1 MLHNVPVSPLPIERF
16 RTVLDDA
23 GYRDLLALRDRAQG
37 LLAGRAVWCVNSTAT
52 GGGVAE
58 MLRSL
63 LAYTRGAGVD
73 TRWLVLNGTPEF
85 FAVTKGLHNRL
96 HAATGDLPPLGEQER
111 AAYDAVTVPAAH
123 QLAEML
129 RPGDVVLLHD
139 PQTLGMAPILRER
152 PVGIVWR
159 AHVGVDEP
167 DDRTRV
173 AWDFLR
179 PYARSVDA
187 CVFSRERFVWDG
199 LDEVAIEIVPPSI
212 DVFSAKNQELDDAAA
227 LAILRAAGIVADG
240 EGPPGVFLRED
251 GTPARVDRRATI
263 VQERALRAADRYVTQ
278 VSRWD
283 RLKDPV
289 GVLEGFVRHVGE
301 ESHAQLLLVGPDV
314 AGVADDPEGAEV
326 LEEVA
331 ATWHALPEQARARA
345 HLVTLPM
352 QDAEE
357 NGAMVNAIQRRA
369 SVVVQKSLAE
379 GFGLTVAE
387 AAWKGRPI
395 VASGV
400 GGIQDQVVD
409 EVTGLLVAPRDLAAY
424 GHAVSRLLA
433 DDDLARRLGSAAR
446 ERVRERFLE
455 PRHLRQWVD
464 LIERLPATPRA

>member
-1 MLHNVPVSPLPIERF
+1 MLRNVPVSPLPVERF
-16 RTVLDDA
+16 RAVLDDA
-23 GYRDLLALRDRAQG
+23 GYRDLLALRDRARA
-37 LLAGRAVWCVNSTAT
+37 LLDGRVVWCVNSTAT

-96 HAATGDLPPLGEQER
+96 HAASGDLPPLGDAER
-111 AAYDAVTVPAAH
+111 AAYEAVTGPAAR
-123 QLAEML
+123 QLAEMV

-139 PQTLGMAPILRER
+139 PQTLGLAPELRER

-159 AHVGVDEP
+159 AHVGVDRP
-167 DDRTRV
+167 DDRTRA

-179 PYARSVDA
+179 PYTRSVHT
-187 CVFSRERFVWDG
+187 CVFSRERFVWEG
-199 LDEVAIEIVPPSI
+199 LEHVEIEIVPPSI
-212 DVFSAKNQELDDAAA
+212 DVFSAKNQELGEGAA
-227 LAILRAAGIVADG
+227 LAIMRAAGIVADG
-240 EGPPGVFLRED
+240 AGPPATFLRED
-251 GTPARVDRRATI
+251 GTPGRVDRRAM
-263 VQERALRAADRYVTQ
+263 VVEEQPLQAEDRYVAQ

-289 GVLEGFVRHVGE
+289 GVLQGFVAYTGE
-301 ESHAQLLLVGPDV
+301 AGDAQLLLVGPDV

-326 LEEVA
+326 LDEVIA
-331 ATWHALPEQARARA
+331 AWQALPEQARARV

-352 QDAEE
+352 KDPEE

-369 SVVVQKSLAE
+369 AVVVQKSLAE

-387 AAWKGRPI
+387 AAWKARPI

-409 EVTGLLVAPRDLAAY
+409 EVTGLLVAPRDLAGF
-424 GHAVSRLLA
+424 GHAVRRLLT
-433 DDDLARRLGSAAR
+433 DDELAQRLGSAAQ
-446 ERVRERFLE
+446 ERVREQFLE

-464 LIERLPATPRA
+464 LIERLPAAG

>member
-1 MLHNVPVSPLPIERF
+1 MLRNVPVSALPIERF
-16 RTVLDDA
+16 RAVLDDA
-23 GYRDLLALRDRAQG
+23 GYRDLLALRDRAQQ
-37 LLAGRAVWCVNSTAT
+37 LFEGRAIWCVNSTAT

-96 HAATGDLPPLGEQER
+96 HAAPGDLPPLGEAER
-111 AAYDAVTVPAAH
+111 AAYEAVTFPAAR
-123 QLAEML
+123 QLAEMV

-139 PQTLGMAPILRER
+139 PQTLGMAPVLHECPIGL
-152 PVGIVWR
+152 VWR
-159 AHVGVDEP
+159 SHVGVDEP
-167 DDRTRV
+167 DDRTRA

-179 PYARSVDA
+179 PYIADVDA
-187 CVFSRERFVWDG
+187 CVFSRERFVWEG
-199 LDEVAIEIVPPSI
+199 LDGGHVEIVPPSI
-212 DVFSAKNQELDDAAA
+212 DVFSAKNQDLDDAGA
-227 LAILRAAGIVADG
+227 LAILRSAGIVVDSV
-240 EGPPGVFLRED
+240 GPPGVFLRED

-263 VQERALRAADRYVTQ
+263 VQERPLRADEPYVTQ

-283 RLKDPV
+283 RLKDPA
-289 GVLEGFVRHVGE
+289 GVLEGFIAHAGE
-301 ESHAQLLLVGPDV
+301 CCDAQLLLVGPDV

-326 LEEVA
+326 LDEVTA
-331 ATWHALPEQARARA
+331 AWHALPAAARARA

-352 QDAEE
+352 KDAEE
-357 NGAMVNAIQRRA
+357 NGAMVNALQRRA
-369 SVVVQKSLAE
+369 AVVVQKSLAE
-379 GFGLTVAE
+379 GFGLTIAE

-400 GGIQDQVVD
+400 GGIQDQVID
-409 EVTGLLVAPRDLAAY
+409 EVTGLLVDPGDLAAF
-424 GHAVSRLLA
+424 GHAICRLLNDPA
-433 DDDLARRLGSAAR
+433 LSERLGSAAR

-464 LIERLPATPRA
+464 LIERLPAS